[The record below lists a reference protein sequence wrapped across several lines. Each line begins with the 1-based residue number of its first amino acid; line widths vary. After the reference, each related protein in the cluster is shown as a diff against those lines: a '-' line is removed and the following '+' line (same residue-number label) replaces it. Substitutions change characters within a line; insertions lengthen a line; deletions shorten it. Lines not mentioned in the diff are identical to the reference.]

1 MSAATDERKPP
12 VVVTAV
18 SEDRK
23 PPVTGVTPPQLRE
36 AMIRT
41 AWPSLAAYP
50 AGTIGRLLIQSYIL
64 APLGWFLMLPFYF
77 MKVLPMVGLRYVVT
91 NRRVMIQRGWS
102 RSVSGEIALRD
113 IDDIRLIN
121 DANSLFFNAG
131 TLELVSK
138 GTVKLKL
145 NGVKEP
151 EVFRHAIRNA
161 CLAWAPEKAKE
172 WLKFVPAKAPDAK

>member
-1 MSAATDERKPP
+1 MSAVTEQTQTP
-12 VVVTAV
+12 VVTAV
-18 SEDRK
+18 TQERK

-50 AGTIGRLLIQSYIL
+50 AGTIGRKLIQSYVL

-77 MKVLPMVGLRYVVT
+77 MKVLPGVGLRYVLT

-102 RSVSGEIALRD
+102 RKVSGEIALAD
-113 IDDIRLIN
+113 IDDIRLVN
-121 DANSLFFNAG
+121 DSNSLFFNAG
-131 TLELVSK
+131 TIELVSK
-138 GTVKLKL
+138 GAVKLKL

-151 EVFRHAIRNA
+151 EVFRHAVRNA
-161 CLAWAPEKAKE
+161 CLAWVPEKAKE